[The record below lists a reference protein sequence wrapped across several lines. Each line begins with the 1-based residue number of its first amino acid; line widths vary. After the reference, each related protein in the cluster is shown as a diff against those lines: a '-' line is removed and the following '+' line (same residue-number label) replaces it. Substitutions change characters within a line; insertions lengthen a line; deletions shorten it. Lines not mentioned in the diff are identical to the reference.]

1 MSGTFFYD
9 FANCSVN
16 VSSRAATHTVPTRK
30 TRFFTAHFTKL
41 AVTPMVF
48 EIPKCN
54 VPHLKDL
61 KQGFRFQLKT
71 FRKLQG

>member
-1 MSGTFFYD
+1 MY
-9 FANCSVN
+9 
-16 VSSRAATHTVPTRK
+16 TVPTRK

-41 AVTPMVF
+41 AVTPMVSK
-48 EIPKCN
+48 IPKRN

-61 KQGFRFQLKT
+61 KRGFRFQLKT

>member
-1 MSGTFFYD
+1 MP
-9 FANCSVN
+9 NKVN
-16 VSSRAATHTVPTRK
+16 KLLMKLKSTVEITVPTRK

-48 EIPKCN
+48 EIPKRN

-61 KQGFRFQLKT
+61 KPGFRFQLKT

>member
-1 MSGTFFYD
+1 MDSHFN
-9 FANCSVN
+9 ASL
-16 VSSRAATHTVPTRK
+16 SSTSFVPTVPTRK

-41 AVTPMVF
+41 AVTPMVS
-48 EIPKCN
+48 EIPKRN

-61 KQGFRFQLKT
+61 KPGFRFQLKT

>member
-1 MSGTFFYD
+1 MFINLRNFVQGVPFYLG
-9 FANCSVN
+9 V
-16 VSSRAATHTVPTRK
+16 VTVPTRK

-41 AVTPMVF
+41 AVTPMVS
-48 EIPKCN
+48 EIPKRN

-61 KQGFRFQLKT
+61 KPGFRFQLKT

>member
-1 MSGTFFYD
+1 MREGGLNLSF
-9 FANCSVN
+9 
-16 VSSRAATHTVPTRK
+16 TVPTRK
-30 TRFFTAHFTKL
+30 TRFFTAHFTNL
-41 AVTPMVF
+41 AVTPK
-48 EIPKCN
+48 IPKRN

>member
-1 MSGTFFYD
+1 MYLCIYII
-9 FANCSVN
+9 N
-16 VSSRAATHTVPTRK
+16 TVPTRK

-41 AVTPMVF
+41 AVTPMVSK
-48 EIPKCN
+48 IPKRN

-61 KQGFRFQLKT
+61 KRGFRFQLKT

>member
-1 MSGTFFYD
+1 M
-9 FANCSVN
+9 
-16 VSSRAATHTVPTRK
+16 PTRK

-41 AVTPMVF
+41 AVTPMVSK
-48 EIPKCN
+48 IPKRN

-61 KQGFRFQLKT
+61 KPGFRFQLKT

>member
-1 MSGTFFYD
+1 MI
-9 FANCSVN
+9 
-16 VSSRAATHTVPTRK
+16 TVPTRK

-48 EIPKCN
+48 EIPKRN

>member
-1 MSGTFFYD
+1 MKFHTKILHVKS
-9 FANCSVN
+9 
-16 VSSRAATHTVPTRK
+16 TVPTRK

-41 AVTPMVF
+41 AVTPMVSK
-48 EIPKCN
+48 IPKRN

-61 KQGFRFQLKT
+61 KRGFRFQLKT

>member
-1 MSGTFFYD
+1 MPSPAHAQAFVYG
-9 FANCSVN
+9 
-16 VSSRAATHTVPTRK
+16 TVPTRK

-48 EIPKCN
+48 EIPKRN

>member
-1 MSGTFFYD
+1 MQIVFKRSKL
-9 FANCSVN
+9 VKVR
-16 VSSRAATHTVPTRK
+16 VSTVPTRK

-48 EIPKCN
+48 EIPKRN

>member
-1 MSGTFFYD
+1 MTLKLNYVLW
-9 FANCSVN
+9 SVN
-16 VSSRAATHTVPTRK
+16 TVPTRK

-48 EIPKCN
+48 EIPKRN

-61 KQGFRFQLKT
+61 RQGFRFQLKI

>member
-1 MSGTFFYD
+1 MFDPFLTGLIQFREFLQVWS
-9 FANCSVN
+9 
-16 VSSRAATHTVPTRK
+16 TVPTRK

-48 EIPKCN
+48 EIPKRN

-61 KQGFRFQLKT
+61 KPGFRFQLKT

>member
-1 MSGTFFYD
+1 MYT
-9 FANCSVN
+9 
-16 VSSRAATHTVPTRK
+16 TVPTRK

-41 AVTPMVF
+41 AVTPMVSK
-48 EIPKCN
+48 IPKRN

-61 KQGFRFQLKT
+61 KRGFRFQLKT

>member
-1 MSGTFFYD
+1 MTLKLNYVLW
-9 FANCSVN
+9 SVN
-16 VSSRAATHTVPTRK
+16 TVPTRK

-48 EIPKCN
+48 EIPKRN

-61 KQGFRFQLKT
+61 KPGFRFQLKT